1 MREER
6 KCSKAKESYMAAVPG
21 IFACLLLLMFSKS
34 INIPCA
40 QVRHSLAVALAL
52 NSAQGELREIEIG
65 WHALNSPLGVRDY
78 ADKVGKN
85 RETIRLYRAA
95 AEVTTYIARSGAFNG
110 TPEGVQMEAL
120 DRLTGQLGQ
129 RPLALPRR
137 DPTRHHNGCGA
148 LLLRGR

>member
-1 MREER
+1 MTEER

-52 NSAQGELREIEIG
+52 NNAQGELREIEIG

-120 DRLTGQLGQ
+120 DRLTGNWDNDHW
-129 RPLALPRR
+129 RCLAETPRGITMVVAR
-137 DPTRHHNGCGA
+137 SC
-148 LLLRGR
+148 